1 MRHSFGSDNHSGAA
15 PQIIEALAKA
25 NEGFQIAYGDDEYSM
40 LAINKFKE
48 ILGQNT
54 EIFFAFNGTGANTLC
69 LRALT
74 SSFNSILCPVNAH
87 INVDECAAP
96 EKITGCKLI
105 AIPSTDGKVNVE
117 TVRKELKGIGFQ
129 HHAQVKVLSIS
140 QPTELGTIYSPKEI
154 RVLADLMHEYNCYL
168 HVDGSRIANAA
179 VSLNLP
185 IISFTRDCGVDAL
198 SFGGTKNGLIMG
210 EAAVFFK
217 PELANNFLYMRKQS
231 AQLFSKSRFIAAQF
245 IEYFN
250 DDLYLKLASS
260 SNLMAKYLE
269 SRIREIKWITI
280 SRPVET
286 NAVFAYMPKNAF
298 NEIVKKHFFYVWD
311 EDTYEVRWMCSFNTT
326 KDDIDMFIEDLK
338 RLNY

>member
-154 RVLADLMHEYNCYL
+154 RALADLMHEYNCYL

-185 IISFTRDCGVDAL
+185 IISFTGDCGVDAL

-326 KDDIDMFIEDLK
+326 KEDIDMFIEDLK